1 MIYSEVRTDY
11 VSEENGHR
19 YCYVD
24 VWETAE
30 YDEEGHSVA
39 MVNLDNGDITW
50 TDMSAIRNHQVI
62 LAIAEII
69 KTHRINI
76 FK

>member
-50 TDMSAIRNHQVI
+50 TDMSAIRNPQVI
-62 LAIAEII
+62 LSIAEII

>member
-50 TDMSAIRNHQVI
+50 TDMSDIRNPQIIV
-62 LAIAEII
+62 AIA
-69 KTHRINI
+69 
-76 FK
+76 

>member
-1 MIYSEVRTDY
+1 MRYSEIRTDY

-24 VWETAE
+24 VWETAD
-30 YDEEGHSVA
+30 YDEDGHSVA

-50 TDMSAIRNHQVI
+50 TDMSAIRNPQVA

-69 KTHRINI
+69 KTHRVNI

>member
-1 MIYSEVRTDY
+1 MIYSEVKTDY

-50 TDMSAIRNHQVI
+50 TDMSAIRNPQVI

>member
-1 MIYSEVRTDY
+1 MRYSEIRTDY

-24 VWETAE
+24 VWETAD

-50 TDMSAIRNHQVI
+50 TDMSAIRNPQII

-69 KTHRINI
+69 KTYRINI

>member
-1 MIYSEVRTDY
+1 MRYSEIRTDY

-24 VWETAE
+24 VWETAD

-50 TDMSAIRNHQVI
+50 TDMSAIRNPQVI

-69 KTHRINI
+69 KTYRVNI

>member
-1 MIYSEVRTDY
+1 MRYSEIRTDY

-24 VWETAE
+24 VWETDE

-50 TDMSAIRNHQVI
+50 TDMSAIRNPQVI
-62 LAIAEII
+62 LAIAEIS
-69 KTHRINI
+69 KTHRVNI